1 VTSLIS
7 ANVGKEVLTA
17 NTAFSDRF
25 VYSNYFVPLL
35 VSFEQTEIP
44 LLPFYTKKQVL
55 QLALAGVYS
64 EEKLRASLEE
74 LGMAELWDKN
84 DMDTALDRLRGQAS
98 VERDRLDREVK
109 AVARNNKAVKKI
121 ALREP
126 EPPRLAV
133 LEASDEEPTRPTVL
147 EEQETELIAGLLQ
160 STVGFVFLDRTRI
173 RPAGFGIGEHVY
185 ALGLAPAEEV
195 LLEQKTFAKKQST
208 FEEQTEQEKQFDI
221 EFSSTYTTEL
231 QEGLERQRSLTDSWG
246 LGISQST
253 NYQSPMTPYG
263 QVNAGYTVN
272 YTKNVTQASQESSR
286 RSVKDGQTTSSKV
299 SGRYRAQHKTTFK
312 VSKEEGFETTSK
324 RTIHNPNRV
333 TPITLHYFKVLQRL
347 ELTQERY
354 GARLCWAPAV
364 SNPARNFID
373 KIQAGRTRM
382 LDEAMAKLPQPP
394 VEPPAPSADG
404 SSSTTRQTQTF
415 PSDWVEANKW
425 GATGDMSAEY
435 DVDVTI
441 PDGWSWDGTT
451 ANITIELDTKRT
463 SVSRWVVGTPLMVD
477 GKLRVRIHI
486 GTGSWLFGP
495 GINFQIKITCFK
507 DVTVTGQAG
516 EDAAYLAALEDWRTR
531 MKEWTELHDQTLQEA
546 NEAADAF
553 EQQMRRE
560 LSPVNEMISQIVEEE
575 FDKAVRDDI
584 WEVEYWQRL
593 FDWERASFVTYPS
606 WWSTDPAPDPTLDP
620 SDYINASWAKLYLPV
635 RAGMELAALRWI
647 FGKSVAK
654 PMDATSEKAFAG
666 VIADLE
672 KFRKDNLGSA
682 DEQPNLKTACQ
693 EVADAFVC
701 MAKWYELMPTD
712 GTHCEVVQSTTT
724 AADVDTRRE
733 LDDAAEL
740 RKALNESQKRS
751 ATIKD
756 KAIDKITS
764 AAKLDVRVSADGASG
779 DWTPS
784 E

>member
-1 VTSLIS
+1 MTSLITAS
-7 ANVGKEVLTA
+7 IGKQVLTSD
-17 NTAFSDRF
+17 TAFSDRF

-35 VSFEQTEIP
+35 VGFDGTEIP
-44 LLPFYTKKQVL
+44 MLPFYTKKQVL
-55 QLALAGVYS
+55 ELMLAGVYS
-64 EEKLRASLEE
+64 EDTLKASLEQ
-74 LGMAELWDKN
+74 LGMQELWAKN
-84 DMDTALDRLRGQAS
+84 DMQTALERLTGQA
-98 VERDRLDREVK
+98 EGARALLKREAREV
-109 AVARNNKAVKKI
+109 AARNKGVRKT

-126 EPPRLAV
+126 EPRLAIV
-133 LEASDEEPTRPTVL
+133 EAGDDDPTRPTVL
-147 EEQETELIAGLLQ
+147 EAQETELIQGLLK
-160 STVGFVFLDRTRI
+160 STIGFVFLDRTRI

-195 LLEQKTFAKKQST
+195 ILEQKTFAKKQST

-221 EFSSTYTTEL
+221 ELSSTYTTEL

-253 NYQSPMTPYG
+253 NYQSPMTQYG

-272 YTKNVTQASQESSR
+272 YTKNVTQANQESSR

-299 SGRYRAQHKTTFK
+299 SGKYRAQHKTTFK

-324 RTIHNPNRV
+324 RTIRNPNRA

-364 SNPARNFID
+364 SNPARNLID
-373 KIQAGRTRM
+373 KIQAGRKRIVDDA
-382 LDEAMAKLPQPP
+382 LAKLPQPP
-394 VEPPAPSADG
+394 LEPPAPTGDG
-404 SSSTTRQTQTF
+404 ASSTTRQTQSF
-415 PSDWVEANKW
+415 PSDWVAADQW
-425 GATGDMSAEY
+425 GATGDMSANY

-441 PDGWSWDGTT
+441 GEGWTWDGRTDT
-451 ANITIELDTKRT
+451 ITIELQTKREK
-463 SVSRWVVGTPLMVD
+463 VSRWVVGTPLMVD

-495 GINFQIKITCFK
+495 GISFQIKVTAYK
-507 DVTVTGQAG
+507 DVAITTEAG
-516 EDAAYLAALEDWRTR
+516 KDTAYLAAVEDWRSR
-531 MKEWTELHDQTLQEA
+531 MKEWQELHDQALVDA

-553 EQQMRRE
+553 EDQMRRE
-560 LSPVNEMISQIVEEE
+560 LSPVNEMISQIVEDE
-575 FDKAVRDDI
+575 FDKAVRDEI

-606 WWSTDPAPDPTLDP
+606 WWSADPVPDPTLDP

-635 RAGMELAALRWI
+635 RAGMERAALRWI

-654 PMDATSEKAFAG
+654 PMDATSEKAFDG

-672 KFRKDNLGSA
+672 KFRKDNLGSV
-682 DEQPNLKTACQ
+682 DEQPVLKSACQ
-693 EVADAFVC
+693 EVPDAFMC
-701 MAKWYELMPTD
+701 MGKWYELMPTD

-724 AADVDTRRE
+724 AADADTRLE
-733 LDDAAEL
+733 IDDVAAL
-740 RKALNESQKRS
+740 RKALNESEKRT
-751 ATIKD
+751 AGIKD
-756 KAIDKITS
+756 KAIEKMTG
-764 AAKLDVRVSADGASG
+764 AAKVDVFVSTNGGGGQS
-779 DWTPS
+779 PRS